1 MLAKQYKVLEM
12 AKSVVFRCFLV
23 VGCDNQHMQEKLEM
37 EGIRDDNLLQ
47 ILGIME
53 TRVQQY
59 IHNIGSHKA
68 RRPLVA
74 KNHGQ
79 AIRIVPPNTKDHDSA
94 SDDSDD
100 DALPPPHAVVTDMR
114 LLWTIEIRDLVFDM
128 AAAFTQVI
136 WNHRH
141 EYTRH
146 MYVESFLP
154 WCCFACKQPLLSL

>member
-1 MLAKQYKVLEM
+1 
-12 AKSVVFRCFLV
+12 
-23 VGCDNQHMQEKLEM
+23 MQEKLEM

-100 DALPPPHAVVTDMR
+100 DALEPVSHR
-114 LLWTIEIRDLVFDM
+114 QLLQELQGQTVRQ
-128 AAAFTQVI
+128 TQKPGKRRAKGRK
-136 WNHRH
+136 H
-141 EYTRH
+141 
-146 MYVESFLP
+146 
-154 WCCFACKQPLLSL
+154 K